1 MDTYTTG
8 KNFHSGFKMPIRYGS
23 GTAIPPEAGAGSH
36 LGFYFFET
44 GTGIIKIAGKKFSI
58 ISPSCLCLNETETP
72 VLSSGEGLRIHTIY
86 FHPGAIN
93 SRLDYKNIRSP
104 DRESMLTGLLDLY
117 WLTPFIERDKRYSGQ
132 IEVGPMTGRRILQ
145 LLRGVEEQLSGQ
157 ADRFWPCRS
166 RSFLLE
172 LLNLLV
178 TIHTSRDGIEHV
190 DLTNL
195 EGDLERIILYL
206 NSNYHQRISI
216 SQLTKTFHTNRTT
229 LSESFQKS
237 IGMTIMEYLTRIR
250 MQIACMMLRDTTLPV
265 VEIMGRTGYEDL
277 TNFGRVFKR
286 RTGHSPS
293 QYRQSYRGG
302 DLQPQ

>member
-8 KNFHSGFKMPIRYGS
+8 KNFHNGFKMPIRYGS

-44 GTGIIKIAGKKFSI
+44 GTGIIKVAGKKFSV
-58 ISPSCLCLNETETP
+58 ISSTCLCLNENEAP
-72 VLSSGEGLRIHTIY
+72 ILSSGEGLRIHMLC
-86 FHPGAIN
+86 FHPEAIN
-93 SRLDYKNIRSP
+93 SRLDFANIRSP
-104 DRESMLTGLLDLY
+104 NRESTLTGLLDLY
-117 WLTPFIERDKRYSGQ
+117 WLAPFIERGQGYHGQ
-132 IEVGPMTGRRILQ
+132 ITVGPMTGKRIVQ
-145 LLRGVEEQLSGQ
+145 LLRGVGEQLSGQ

-178 TIHTSRDGIEHV
+178 TIHTSRDRVEHV

-195 EGDLERIILYL
+195 EGDLERILLYL

-216 SQLTKTFHTNRTT
+216 ADLTKTFHTNRTT
-229 LSESFQKS
+229 LSESFQRTT
-237 IGMTIMEYLTRIR
+237 GMTVMAYLTRIR

-265 VEIMGRTGYEDL
+265 VEIMGRTGYEDP

-286 RTGHSPS
+286 HTGKSPS
-293 QYRQSYRGG
+293 AYRQMHRGG
-302 DLQPQ
+302 DV

>member
-1 MDTYTTG
+1 
-8 KNFHSGFKMPIRYGS
+8 MPIRYGS
-23 GTAIPPEAGAGSH
+23 GTAIPPEAVAGSH

-44 GTGIIKIAGKKFSI
+44 GTGIIKIAGKKLSI

-72 VLSSGEGLRIHTIY
+72 TLSSGEGLHIHMLY
-86 FHPGAIN
+86 FHPEAIN
-93 SRLDYKNIRSP
+93 SRLDFQNIRSP

-117 WLTPFIERDKRYSGQ
+117 WLTPFIERKDHYYGQ
-132 IEVGPMTGRRILQ
+132 IEVGPMTGKRILQ
-145 LLRGVEEQLSGQ
+145 LLHGVEEQLSGQ

-178 TIHTSRDGIEHV
+178 TIHTSRDKIEHI
-190 DLTNL
+190 DLANL
-195 EGDLERIILYL
+195 EGDLERILLYL

-216 SQLTKTFHTNRTT
+216 ADLTKTFQTNRTT
-229 LSESFQKS
+229 LSESFQRS
-237 IGMTIMEYLTRIR
+237 TGMTVTAYLARIR
-250 MQIACMMLRDTTLPV
+250 MRIACMMLRDTTLPV

-286 RTGHSPS
+286 HTGKSPS
-293 QYRQSYRGG
+293 KYRQLYRGG
-302 DLQPQ
+302 DSQPQ